1 MGKFGQLWG
10 RDRRRVYLP
19 SQSGGD
25 LWELFAKIPSS
36 LLAQTIVILSIG
48 FSIKNLGLIL
58 NSQAALILYRNPLSG
73 IGPQFD

>member
-1 MGKFGQLWG
+1 MGSLEGG
-10 RDRRRVYLP
+10 ETGGCIYLP
-19 SQSGGD
+19 KTEGD

-58 NSQAALILYRNPLSG
+58 NSQAALILLYRNPLSG